1 MTPARKALRPTMAAA
16 VSVTVLA
23 GTAFGLAPSVQAAAP
38 APTAAMAASSDSAS
52 DSDSASSDSASSSG
66 VSIRFVDIPGDGGVK
81 LAANV
86 VAPADADASRR
97 LPLVV
102 LPTSWSLPQVEY
114 LAQAKKLAEAGYVV
128 LTYNSRGFWQ
138 SGGRIE
144 TAGPPDIADASKV
157 IDWALANTPAD
168 PDHIGMAGLSYG
180 AGISLLA
187 AGADPRIRA
196 VVAMSGWAD
205 LVGSI
210 YSGRTQHAQAAGLL
224 AGAGELTGRPSD
236 ELRQILDDFFSS
248 DLAKEPDLIAW
259 GKKRS
264 PAAQLDRINA
274 NGAAIMLGNSWGD
287 SIFPPNSYADF
298 FEKLTGPKRLE
309 LRPGDH
315 ATAELTGLL
324 GLPNTTWSH
333 ARQWL
338 DRYLKGERNGIDTQ
352 APVRLMSRTARG
364 DDYEGY
370 PSWSAVPSEQRRVPL
385 AGTEKIT
392 ANQDSGA
399 NAGTV
404 LLGGAL
410 DQFLKVPPLASIPL
424 LPRSRAAVWQTGT
437 SAREQRVR
445 GTVKLHTT
453 VTSDRSDGT
462 AVAYL
467 YDVGPLGVGKL
478 ITNAP
483 VTFHDR
489 TPGTPFGVDLE
500 LFSTAYDVPAGHRL
514 ALVVDTVDPLY
525 IEHNPDGAHLT
536 FSSPAADPSYL
547 TVPVRD

>member
-23 GTAFGLAPSVQAAAP
+23 GAAFGLAPSVQAAAP
-38 APTAAMAASSDSAS
+38 APTTATTASAS
-52 DSDSASSDSASSSG
+52 ASSG

-138 SGGRIE
+138 SGGKIE

-157 IDWALANTPAD
+157 IDWALAHTPAD

-187 AGADPRIRA
+187 AGADPRIKA

-248 DLAKEPDLIAW
+248 DLAKEPELIAW

-352 APVRLMSRTARG
+352 APVQLMSRTAGG

-370 PSWSAVPSEQRRVPL
+370 PSWSAVSSGQRRVPL
-385 AGTEKIT
+385 ATTEKIT
-392 ANQDSGA
+392 ANHDSGA

-404 LLGGAL
+404 LLSGAL
-410 DQFLKVPPLASIPL
+410 DQFLKVSPLASIPL
-424 LPRSRAAVWQTGT
+424 LPRSHAAVWQTGA

>member
-1 MTPARKALRPTMAAA
+1 MTPARKVPRPTTAAA

-23 GTAFGLAPSVQAAAP
+23 GAAFGLAPAAQAVAP
-38 APTAAMAASSDSAS
+38 APAAATASTAAASATSL
-52 DSDSASSDSASSSG
+52 
-66 VSIRFVDIPGDGGVK
+66 RFVDIPGDGGVN

-86 VAPADADASRR
+86 VAPADADSSRR

-138 SGGRIE
+138 SGGKIE

-168 PDHIGMAGLSYG
+168 PDHIGMAGVSYG

-187 AGADPRIRA
+187 AGADQRIKA

-210 YSGRTQHAQAAGLL
+210 YSGRTQHVQAAGLL
-224 AGAGELTGRPSD
+224 GGAGELTGRPSE
-236 ELRQILDDFFSS
+236 ELRQILADFLGSRL
-248 DLAKEPDLIAW
+248 DKEQDLIEW

-264 PAAQLDRINA
+264 PASYLDRINA
-274 NGAAIMLGNSWGD
+274 GGAAIMLGNSWGD

-315 ATAELTGLL
+315 ATGELTGLL
-324 GLPNTTWSH
+324 GLPNTTWDH
-333 ARQWL
+333 TRQWL
-338 DRYLKGERNGIDTQ
+338 DRYLKGERNGIDRQ
-352 APVRLMSRTARG
+352 APVQLMSRTADG
-364 DDYEGY
+364 DVYEGY
-370 PSWSAVPSEQRRVPL
+370 PSWSAVPSERRRVPL
-385 AGTEKIT
+385 DTTEKIT
-392 ANQDSGA
+392 ANHDSGA

-404 LLGGAL
+404 LLSGAL
-410 DQFLKVPPLASIPL
+410 DQFLKIPPLASIPL
-424 LPRSRAAVWQTGT
+424 LPRSYAAVWQTGPYA
-437 SAREQRVR
+437 SEQRVR
-445 GTVKLHTT
+445 GTVTLHTT

-478 ITNAP
+478 VTHAP
-483 VTFHDR
+483 FTFHDR

-536 FSSPAADPSYL
+536 FSSPDADPSYL
-547 TVPVRD
+547 TVPVRG

>member
-1 MTPARKALRPTMAAA
+1 MTPARKALRPTTAAA

-23 GTAFGLAPSVQAAAP
+23 GAAFGLAPSAQATAP
-38 APTAAMAASSDSAS
+38 APTAATATTATADPAA
-52 DSDSASSDSASSSG
+52 SG
-66 VSIRFVDIPGDGGVK
+66 VSIRFVDIPGDGGVR

-86 VAPADADASRR
+86 VAPADADTSRR

-114 LAQAKKLAEAGYVV
+114 LAQAKKLARTGYVV
-128 LTYNSRGFWQ
+128 LTYNTRGFWQ

-168 PDHIGMAGLSYG
+168 PGHIGMAGLSYG

-187 AGADPRIRA
+187 AGADQRIKA

-224 AGAGELTGRPSD
+224 GGAGELTGRPSE
-236 ELRQILDDFFSS
+236 ELRRILEDFFSS
-248 DLAKEPDLIAW
+248 DLAKEQDLIAW

-264 PAAQLDRINA
+264 PATYLDRINA

-298 FEKLTGPKRLE
+298 FDKLTGPKRLE

-324 GLPNTTWSH
+324 GLPNTAWNH

-338 DRYLKGERNGIDTQ
+338 DRYLKGERNGIDTEQ
-352 APVRLMSRTARG
+352 PVRLMPRTAGG

-370 PSWSAVPSEQRRVPL
+370 PSWSAVPSGQRRVPL
-385 AGTEKIT
+385 GTTEGIT
-392 ANQDSGA
+392 ANHDSGA

-404 LLGGAL
+404 LLSGAL
-410 DQFLKVPPLASIPL
+410 DQFLKVPPLVSIPL
-424 LPRSRAAVWQTGT
+424 LPRSHAAVWQTGAF
-437 SAREQRVR
+437 AREQRVR

-453 VTSDRSDGT
+453 VTGDRSDGT

-483 VTFHDR
+483 FTFHDR

-536 FSSPAADPSYL
+536 FSSPDADPSYL

>member
-38 APTAAMAASSDSAS
+38 TPPAATTASA
-52 DSDSASSDSASSSG
+52 SSG

-138 SGGRIE
+138 SGGKIE

-187 AGADPRIRA
+187 AGADPRIKA

-264 PAAQLDRINA
+264 AAAQLDRINA

-352 APVRLMSRTARG
+352 APVQLMSRTAGG

-370 PSWSAVPSEQRRVPL
+370 PSWSAVPSGHRRVPL
-385 AGTEKIT
+385 ATTEKIT
-392 ANQDSGA
+392 ANHDSGA

-404 LLGGAL
+404 LLSGAL

-424 LPRSRAAVWQTGT
+424 LPRSRAAVWQTGA

-453 VTSDRSDGT
+453 VTTDRSDGT

-467 YDVGPLGVGKL
+467 YDVGPLGIGKL

-525 IEHNPDGAHLT
+525 LEHNPDGAHLT

>member
-1 MTPARKALRPTMAAA
+1 MTPARKAPRPTTAAA
-16 VSVTVLA
+16 VSVAVLA
-23 GTAFGLAPSVQAAAP
+23 GAAFGLAPSVQAAAP
-38 APTAAMAASSDSAS
+38 APTTATAASASAS
-52 DSDSASSDSASSSG
+52 AESTASG
-66 VSIRFVDIPGDGGVK
+66 VSIRFADIPGDGGVK

-102 LPTSWSLPQVEY
+102 LPTSWALPQVEY
-114 LAQAKKLAEAGYVV
+114 LAQARKLAEAGYVV

-138 SGGRIE
+138 SGGKIE

-187 AGADPRIRA
+187 AGADPRIKA

-205 LVGSI
+205 LVASI
-210 YSGRTQHAQAAGLL
+210 YGNRTQHSQAAGLL
-224 AGAGELTGRPSD
+224 AGAGALTGRPS
-236 ELRQILDDFFSS
+236 EEFQQILDDFFSS
-248 DLAKEPDLIAW
+248 NLAKEKDLIAW

-264 PAAQLDRINA
+264 AAAQLDRINA

-298 FEKLTGPKRLE
+298 FDKLTGPKRLE

-352 APVRLMSRTARG
+352 APVQLMSRTARG

-392 ANQDSGA
+392 ANHDSGA

-424 LPRSRAAVWQTGT
+424 LPRSHAAVWQTGA